1 MLNQYFKINLETG
14 VILDSFVYDSETDDI
29 PDDCKLGWGD
39 QILHEPVYDL
49 ETDSWIEG
57 KSSDDILDTY
67 KITHILHLKSRCES
81 EIEKGFT
88 ATNGHFYRTNRD
100 DQTNMLGQ
108 FNAIST
114 DQLIETVMWKT
125 EDAGYISHTREGWLD
140 IYRQAFTHK
149 QTQLFKYDTLKK
161 QVNDAKTH
169 EELTA
174 ITWDEP
180 ETTTTTTQG

>member
-1 MLNQYFKINLETG
+1 
-14 VILDSFVYDSETDDI
+14 
-29 PDDCKLGWGD
+29 
-39 QILHEPVYDL
+39 
-49 ETDSWIEG
+49 
-57 KSSDDILDTY
+57 
-67 KITHILHLKSRCES
+67 
-81 EIEKGFT
+81 
-88 ATNGHFYRTNRD
+88 
-100 DQTNMLGQ
+100 LGQ

-114 DQLIETVMWKT
+114 DPLIETVMWKT